1 MGYQPIGN
9 YGIIGN
15 MYTTA
20 LVGKNG
26 SIDWFCFPNHDS
38 SSVFAA
44 ILDDDKGGFFQIEPT
59 SSSYTQKQF
68 YWLETN
74 VLVTRFST
82 DSGVGEI
89 IDYMPV
95 VEHETEPGYQWLVRQ
110 VSAVHH
116 SMKFRMRCNPAFNYA
131 RDRHHIRLEKGGVY
145 FKSAN
150 LTLGLSTE
158 VPLVEDESGVMAEFT
173 LEAGESAVFVLRA
186 VTPSSD
192 FSLSISPKE
201 TTKLLDNTVN
211 YWRNWISQCTYR
223 GRWRETVERSA
234 LVLKLLTYE
243 PTGAIIAAPTCSL
256 PEKMGGT
263 LNWDYRYTWIRDA
276 AFIVYA
282 LMRIGFTKEAAKFID
297 WIDSRCHRLG
307 ENGVLQ
313 IVYGIDGR
321 SELKEEV
328 LEHLKGYK
336 GSAPVRIGNGAY
348 QQLQLD
354 IYGEL
359 IDAVYLFNKYGY
371 PISYDLWI
379 KLQQYLDWVCDNW
392 HRQDCGIW
400 ETRDEKRHFVY
411 SKLMCWVALDRGL
424 RLTHKRSFPGNQ
436 HRWLKVRDEIYREI
450 MSQGWSE
457 EKQAFVQYYGGDKL
471 DAGNLIMPLVL
482 FTSPNDP
489 RMLKT
494 LDAIRKPLEKGGLMS
509 GRLVYRYNTGDS
521 GEKVKNAEGTFNL
534 CTFWLIEA
542 LTRAGKADPALLK
555 EARLMFEEI
564 LSYSNHLG
572 LYAEEIDTSGQALG
586 NFPQGFTHLALI
598 SAAWNLNEAIEE
610 SKNML

>member
-1 MGYQPIGN
+1 MGYQPIEN

-15 MYTTA
+15 MFTTA

-44 ILDDDKGGFFQIEPT
+44 ILDDNKGGYFQIAPI
-59 SSSYTQKQF
+59 SSNCAQKQF

-74 VLVTRFST
+74 VLVTRFLT

-89 IDYMPV
+89 VDYMPV
-95 VEHETEPGYQWLVRQ
+95 VWDESEPGYQSLVRQ
-110 VSAVHH
+110 VTAVHH
-116 SMKFRMRCNPAFNYA
+116 SMKFRMRCYPAFNYA
-131 RDRHHIRLEKGGVY
+131 RDRHDIRFAKEGVY
-145 FKSAN
+145 FNSAN
-150 LTLGLSTE
+150 LTLALSTE
-158 VPLVEDESGVMAEFT
+158 VPLVENGGGVTAEFT
-173 LEAGESAVFVLRA
+173 LEAGETAVFILREIKLN
-186 VTPSSD
+186 SD
-192 FSLSISPKE
+192 SNLSISPRE
-201 TTKLLDNTVN
+201 TTKLLENTIS

-243 PTGAIIAAPTCSL
+243 PTGAIIAAPTSSL
-256 PEKMGGT
+256 PEKMGGN

-282 LMRIGFTKEAAKFID
+282 LMRIGFTQEARRFIE
-297 WIDSRCHRLG
+297 WIDSRFHRVN
-307 ENGVLQ
+307 ENGILQ

-321 SELKEEV
+321 SELTEEV
-328 LEHLKGYK
+328 LSHLEGYE

-371 PISYDLWI
+371 PIAYDLWI

-400 ETRDEKRHFVY
+400 ETRDEQRHFVY

-424 RLTHKRSFPGNQ
+424 RLAQKRSFPGNQ
-436 HRWLKVRDEIYREI
+436 HRWLKVRDEIYQEI

-457 EKQAFVQYYGGDKL
+457 EKQAFVQYYGGSRL

-494 LDAIRKPLEKGGLMS
+494 LDAIRKPLEEGGLMS
-509 GRLVYRYNTGDS
+509 GRLVYRYNTGDG
-521 GEKVKNAEGTFNL
+521 GEKVKNGEGTFNL

-555 EARLMFEEI
+555 EARIMFEEM

-572 LYAEEIDTSGQALG
+572 LYAEEIDTSGRALG

-598 SAAWNLNEAIEE
+598 SAAWNLNQAIEE
-610 SKNML
+610 SHY